1 MTKHF
6 ERQIDKLKTMLLRL
20 GGCVED
26 SLERAI
32 RAIEEKDPVL
42 AQQVIDGDRRI
53 DMMEVDLEEECL
65 HTLALYQP
73 VASDLRFVVSVVKIN
88 NDLERIADLAAN
100 LAQQAL
106 IMVEEPVTGDVPFNL
121 AEESVWVRR
130 MVKQSLDCL
139 VNNDLELADVVR
151 RSDNRVDDLHR
162 ETYHELKAAIRDR
175 PDGAERLIPYLSISR
190 YLERIADHA
199 VNIVEDVLYMA
210 LGEIRRHEHEVN
222 HTAAK

>member
-20 GGCVED
+20 GGCVEEA
-26 SLERAI
+26 LERAI
-32 RAIEEKDPVL
+32 QAIETKDANL

-65 HTLALYQP
+65 HALALYQP
-73 VASDLRFVVSVVKIN
+73 VAADLRFVISVVKIN
-88 NDLERIADLAAN
+88 SDLERIADLATNIAE
-100 LAQQAL
+100 QAL
-106 IMVEEPVTGDVPFNL
+106 FMIEEPVEGEVPFDL
-121 AEESVWVRR
+121 TEESIWVRR

-139 VNNDLELADVVR
+139 VNNDLELADVVST
-151 RSDNRVDDLHR
+151 SDNHVDELHR
-162 ETYHELKAAIRDR
+162 EIYLRLKSTIREH
-175 PDGAERLIPYLSISR
+175 PEGAERLIPYLSISR

-210 LGEIRRHEHEVN
+210 LGEIRRHRNSPSNDE
-222 HTAAK
+222 K

>member
-26 SLERAI
+26 ALERAI
-32 RAIEEKDPVL
+32 QSIEQKHAGI

-73 VASDLRFVVSVVKIN
+73 VAADLRFVVSVVKIN
-88 NDLERIADLAAN
+88 SDLERIADLATN
-100 LAQQAL
+100 LAEQAL
-106 IMVEEPVTGDVPFNL
+106 IMINEPADVAMPFDL
-121 AEESVWVRR
+121 VEESVWVRR

-151 RSDNRVDDLHR
+151 ESDNHVDELHR
-162 ETYHELKAAIRDR
+162 ETYRRLKRAIREH
-175 PDGAERLIPYLSISR
+175 PDCADRLIPYLSISR

-210 LGEIRRHEHEVN
+210 LGEIRRHHNVSSR
-222 HTAAK
+222 

>member
-20 GGCVED
+20 GGCAED
-26 SLERAI
+26 ALERAI
-32 RAIEEKDPVL
+32 QAIENKDPIL

-73 VASDLRFVVSVVKIN
+73 VAADLRFVVSVVKIN
-88 NDLERIADLAAN
+88 SDLERIADLATNIAE
-100 LAQQAL
+100 QAL
-106 IMVEEPVTGDVPFNL
+106 FMIEEPVQNYFPFDL

-151 RSDNRVDDLHR
+151 ESDNHVDDLHR
-162 ETYHELKAAIRDR
+162 ETYLQLKEAIRDH
-175 PDGAERLIPYLSISR
+175 PGGADRLIPYLSISR

-210 LGEIRRHEHEVN
+210 LGEIRRHRKN
-222 HTAAK
+222 LPTA